1 MKYMYFMRPGY
12 NDFLRKIHDQH
23 PRIKLGFYSSIM
35 FKNIQPVMLEVLTG
49 ELAELRNEFVVF
61 DQKYNKL
68 MRDHP
73 YYSNLKTDNW
83 DMYRD
88 LNLVWEDGICK
99 EKGYNAKNTVMIDSS
114 ETKVQL
120 FLDNS
125 IVNRAYELQDVQLL
139 ADDQGVI
146 RGPEWQADHM
156 NRLADFVINLADSV
170 DTDVREWLL

>member
-1 MKYMYFMRPGY
+1 
-12 NDFLRKIHDQH
+12 
-23 PRIKLGFYSSIM
+23 
-35 FKNIQPVMLEVLTG
+35 
-49 ELAELRNEFVVF
+49 
-61 DQKYNKL
+61 

-88 LNLVWEDGICK
+88 LNKVWEDGICK

-120 FLDNS
+120 FRDNS

-170 DTDVREWLL
+170 DTDVREWFLHNRPAEYEPADLLSNQVAVQSD

>member
-1 MKYMYFMRPGY
+1 
-12 NDFLRKIHDQH
+12 
-23 PRIKLGFYSSIM
+23 
-35 FKNIQPVMLEVLTG
+35 MLEVLTG

-120 FLDNS
+120 FRDNS

-146 RGPEWQADHM
+146 RGPDWQADHM

-170 DTDVREWLL
+170 DTDVREWLLHNRPAEYEPADLLSNQVAVQSD